1 LPNHVLYVPAGEFD
15 ITGVNYSTA
24 DVDTA
29 KSSQNRL
36 GIDGDYS
43 TVDVDTPRSSNKRLN
58 MESNYST
65 VD

>member
-1 LPNHVLYVPAGEFD
+1 
-15 ITGVNYSTA
+15 
-24 DVDTA
+24 VDTA

-65 VD
+65 VDANTRKYLCFRALSTTA